1 MNYIILFFRFIYQHI
16 GKILSAVILCVIFI
30 FVLFPF
36 SDLNDFISSK
46 ISELTQKKVFVQF
59 EDMHINPLSPSVSL
73 DQVHL
78 EAGNI
83 DNLSIDSIMAK
94 PSLMALIKRQAGGHL
109 TADGLFKG
117 QLDLKL
123 TPISTLESGAQKL
136 TIDLEA
142 QKMNL
147 QDVRKTLKLS
157 LPLTGIAQLTSHLN
171 VDSSFQEQPDGEFQA
186 TIDSFDLV
194 SASLNLGMDVL
205 NLPDIKMKKIDIKGK
220 LNNGKITIDS
230 GKLGLPTDDLFGQ
243 VTGEIGLK
251 ISMAGGKPTPEIGNI
266 SVNIDLTAKQAFKDK
281 ASLFLT
287 LLSQCVRDNGGVT
300 QIKCKVVANANGVP
314 QFLPLN

>member
-147 QDVRKTLKLS
+147 GCSKNS
-157 LPLTGIAQLTSHLN
+157 
-171 VDSSFQEQPDGEFQA
+171 
-186 TIDSFDLV
+186 
-194 SASLNLGMDVL
+194 
-205 NLPDIKMKKIDIKGK
+205 
-220 LNNGKITIDS
+220 
-230 GKLGLPTDDLFGQ
+230 
-243 VTGEIGLK
+243 
-251 ISMAGGKPTPEIGNI
+251 
-266 SVNIDLTAKQAFKDK
+266 
-281 ASLFLT
+281 
-287 LLSQCVRDNGGVT
+287 
-300 QIKCKVVANANGVP
+300 
-314 QFLPLN
+314 